1 MKMHIQFKRSSSLQ
15 DYLNTLNKE
24 TSDDENSDDWGFFVD
39 VEIDSHKEKLK
50 FRHKNNQMQNENPKK
65 IIHHHHYYYDE
76 PENNAEN
83 TLIKYGNVLVFAG
96 FLIYIMLI

>member
-39 VEIDSHKEKLK
+39 VEIESHKEKLK
-50 FRHKNNQMQNENPKK
+50 FRQKNNDPPKK

-83 TLIKYGNVLVFAG
+83 RLIKYGNMLVFAG
-96 FLIYIMLI
+96 FLIYIMLL